1 MKQTKEEIEAQIIA
15 LLKRRTEGQRIVRS
29 LTQALES
36 LEKELKEL
44 LQQLAKHSEP

>member
-1 MKQTKEEIEAQIIA
+1 MNKTKQEIEAQIIA

-36 LEKELKEL
+36 LEKELKDL
-44 LQQLAKHSEP
+44 LQQLAKHSQP